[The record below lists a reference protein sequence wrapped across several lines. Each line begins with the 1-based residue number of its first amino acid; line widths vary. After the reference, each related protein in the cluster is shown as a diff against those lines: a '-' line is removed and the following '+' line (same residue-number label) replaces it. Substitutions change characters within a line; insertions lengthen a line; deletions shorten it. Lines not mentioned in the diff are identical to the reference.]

1 MSKILDKISIVLV
14 CYNSSFKLKKFI
26 KKIPK
31 ETKIFIIDNSKDY
44 VLKRL
49 FKNKKNVKIYFKKND
64 GYGSSINFAAKRIKT
79 PYFLVVQPDVTGIV
93 KNSLIRFYKYAKKLN
108 DKFSVIGPHF
118 LNASKSGHFQTSL
131 KYKIKKIHNVHGSTM
146 FFNKRIFDKNKGFD
160 KNIFLYWEETDFS
173 KRASINGFNAYQ
185 LNIVKV
191 KHEKGKAVKVSNL
204 KDVLKLENLYTW
216 HFIWSKFYYFNKH
229 YGKFLSMIY
238 FTPIIIRILFRMS
251 VYKIIKSN
259 KFMKYYCRW
268 DGLKNSILNKKSS
281 MRLNRIPINLYDL
294 TK

>member
-93 KNSLIRFYKYAKKLN
+93 KNSLIKFYKYAKKLN

-204 KDVLKLENLYTW
+204 KDVSKLENLYTW